1 MFHVKHF
8 PCFYFVV
15 SDILFIFAPLNNKV
29 KICYM
34 EVNEI
39 VSLISNVG
47 FPVAVCIA
55 LFFYMEKQNERHQNE
70 TDKLNETVQSNTK
83 VLTELCT
90 LIKTLVK

>member
-1 MFHVKHF
+1 MT
-8 PCFYFVV
+8 
-15 SDILFIFAPLNNKV
+15 IFAASNNKV

-34 EVNEI
+34 DVNEI
-39 VSLISNVG
+39 ASLISNVG

-55 LFFYMEKQNERHQNE
+55 LFFYMEKQNERHQSE

-90 LIKTLVK
+90 LIKTLIK

>member
-1 MFHVKHF
+1 MFHMEHF
-8 PCFYFVV
+8 PRFYLVKQNNII
-15 SDILFIFAPLNNKV
+15 ILVPLNNKV

-34 EVNEI
+34 DVNGI
-39 VSLISNVG
+39 ISLISNVG
-47 FPVAVCIA
+47 FPVAVCVA
-55 LFFYMEKQNERHQNE
+55 LFYYMEKQNERHQNE